1 MNYIFCLQNQLS
13 QQPSAGSRKLP
24 SPPQFLPE
32 KRNFR
37 PASKHNEPTPQAGR
51 PHPPAGT
58 KRGKHRRG
66 YRKTPLSALQIST
79 LVLLTVNSRFV
90 NRFSQEIDT
99 PFLAVRHRSR
109 TFATQARGKAAST
122 PRKGI
127 QKKRPAPYPF
137 RPPSTRC
144 SHPQRPRTMTSSVW
158 MPWTRRAKRDASA
171 DETP

>member
-1 MNYIFCLQNQLS
+1 MIISRLHFRLQNQLS

-24 SPPQFLPE
+24 SPPQFFCLKIEISARHRSTTASPAD
-32 KRNFR
+32 R
-37 PASKHNEPTPQAGR
+37 PTAPAGR
-51 PHPPAGT
+51 N

-66 YRKTPLSALQIST
+66 YRKTPLSALQISA

-109 TFATQARGKAAST
+109 TFATQARGKAASP

-127 QKKRPAPYPF
+127 QKKDQHPTLSVRPAPDAAI
-137 RPPSTRC
+137 
-144 SHPQRPRTMTSSVW
+144 PRG
-158 MPWTRRAKRDASA
+158 RGR
-171 DETP
+171 

>member
-1 MNYIFCLQNQLS
+1 MSINELHFLLAKSTVAAAIRGKQKTAVPSAVFCLK
-13 QQPSAGSRKLP
+13 REKI
-24 SPPQFLPE
+24 PPGIEAQ
-32 KRNFR
+32 R
-37 PASKHNEPTPQAGR
+37 PAPQTGR

-66 YRKTPLSALQIST
+66 YRKAPLSSLQISA

-109 TFATQARGKAAST
+109 TFATQARGKAASP

-127 QKKRPAPYPF
+127 QKKDQHPTLSVRPAPDAAI
-137 RPPSTRC
+137 
-144 SHPQRPRTMTSSVW
+144 PRG
-158 MPWTRRAKRDASA
+158 RGR
-171 DETP
+171 

>member
-24 SPPQFLPE
+24 SPPQFFAE
-32 KRNFR
+32 KRKIPPGIEAQR
-37 PASKHNEPTPQAGR
+37 ASPQTGR
-51 PHPPAGT
+51 PHPPART
-58 KRGKHRRG
+58 KTGKHRRG
-66 YRKTPLSALQIST
+66 YRKAPLSALQISA

-109 TFATQARGKAAST
+109 TFATQARGKAASP

-127 QKKRPAPYPF
+127 QKRPAPYPF